1 MKYLHHY
8 KCYKVFHASQHAL
21 TRSTFT
27 TMSAGMYFMHLSML
41 LHVLIDKEKQDQ
53 QRLETNYWQNNVLK
67 NMMVLHCF
75 IDNEQQD
82 Q

>member
-53 QRLETNYWQNNVLK
+53 
-67 NMMVLHCF
+67 
-75 IDNEQQD
+75 
-82 Q
+82 